1 MSQVTHVRSR
11 SFDGLRG
18 LAAFIVMIHHAI
30 LTFSTS
36 WPASG
41 WLAPVVHF
49 LQENIL
55 FLGRHSVWL
64 FFILSGMV
72 LARMYES
79 AKFKYRHY
87 LVSRTF
93 RIYVPVIAA
102 VAFTWLTMQLV
113 PRSQRGLGWWMDFHP
128 AHYGVNN
135 IIRDIT
141 ILNGCS
147 GNLSP
152 LWSLKWEM
160 WFSIFLGLYVWA
172 ARRFNGWF
180 LAVTAWLLSTA
191 GAYFHIHT
199 MQYLPIFML
208 GVVLHVHWNSVTAW
222 FENWKSVRVSAGK
235 RGYQYLF
242 ALSLALIFVSNG
254 PWRLSMTKPAEIGFD
269 VFTSLLGLMLLIVLA
284 ELWEPEN
291 RFFTSKPLQFLGL
304 ISFSLYLVHEPI
316 ILGFVYAFGQ
326 KGIPVFVAL
335 IVSIPAARLFHRFVD
350 QPTHEFARRLR

>member
-1 MSQVTHVRSR
+1 
-11 SFDGLRG
+11 
-18 LAAFIVMIHHAI
+18 MIHHAI
-30 LTFSTS
+30 LTFSGS

-41 WLAPVVHF
+41 WLAPLVHF

-55 FLGRHSVWL
+55 FLGRHSVWM

-79 AKFKYRHY
+79 VTVKYSSY
-87 LVSRTF
+87 LISRTF

-102 VAFTWLTMQLV
+102 VAFTWLSMQLV
-113 PRSQRGLGWWMDFHP
+113 PRTQRGLGWWMDFHP
-128 AHYGVNN
+128 ANYGVNN

-160 WFSIFLGLYVWA
+160 WFSIFLGLYVWV
-172 ARRFNGWF
+172 ARRFNGVL
-180 LAVTAWLLSTA
+180 LAITSWLLSVC

-208 GVVLHVHWNSVTAW
+208 GVLLHVHWDSVTSQVRNACASNG
-222 FENWKSVRVSAGK
+222 ENKLRRYRSMFIASI
-235 RGYQYLF
+235 F
-242 ALSLALIFVSNG
+242 LIFVSNG
-254 PWRLSMTKPAEIGFD
+254 PWRLLMSKQLEIGFD
-269 VFTSLLGLMLLIVLA
+269 VFTSLVGLALLVILA
-284 ELWEPEN
+284 ELWQPAN
-291 RFFTSKPLQFLGL
+291 AFFTSRPLQYLGL

-326 KGIPVFVAL
+326 KGIPVLVAL
-335 IVSIPAARLFHRFVD
+335 LVSIPMARMFHKFVD
-350 QPTHEFARRLR
+350 EPTHQFARRLR